1 MSLGSE
7 RQGGGNLRMDFGEK
21 GMLAGNE
28 RSLALEVVRL
38 RRLLPCLMDV
48 PSLGRQVMKALPK
61 RGMSVMQSLG
71 HQDSPHRHR

>member
-7 RQGGGNLRMDFGEK
+7 HQGGGNLLMDFGEK
-21 GMLAGNE
+21 VMLAGNE

-48 PSLGRQVMKALPK
+48 PYLGRQVMKALPK
-61 RGMSVMQSLG
+61 RGMSVMQSLV
-71 HQDSPHRHR
+71 HPDAPHRHR

>member
-7 RQGGGNLRMDFGEK
+7 RQVGGNLLMDFGEK
-21 GMLAGNE
+21 VMLAGNE

-48 PSLGRQVMKALPK
+48 PSLGRQGMKALPE
-61 RGMSVMQSLG
+61 RGMSVMQSLV
-71 HQDSPHRHR
+71 HQDSPQMHR